1 MLINARSLGAY
12 TYPVR
17 PTRESVL
24 FIGTQFSN
32 LYTAVLTAGSS
43 CLFKAPLAF
52 LSVSLP
58 VILSHAADTLL
69 LPKPLH
75 RRLLL
80 PRFNGKALSR
90 GRCVVNTLVP
100 LFCCST
106 YYKAVRVGGGD
117 SGGIPSTIKKKNS
130 SVKRDLVYCQK
141 RPNVYPLH
149 YLHYPL
155 HEACAIEL
163 TNIDVSKFSF
173 ITST

>member
-1 MLINARSLGAY
+1 MEDHWERTLIPCGRHERVCCLLVLN
-12 TYPVR
+12 
-17 PTRESVL
+17 SVTSIPHAPL
-24 FIGTQFSN
+24 ASN
-32 LYTAVLTAGSS
+32 LYT
-43 CLFKAPLAF
+43 
-52 LSVSLP
+52 VS
-58 VILSHAADTLL
+58 
-69 LPKPLH
+69 
-75 RRLLL
+75 
-80 PRFNGKALSR
+80 NGKALSR
-90 GRCVVNTLVP
+90 RCVVNTLVP

-141 RPNVYPLH
+141 RPKVYPLH

-163 TNIDVSKFSF
+163 TNVDVSKVSC